1 MDFEDIK
8 KIATFIS
15 NDIEHTGINI
25 ELMLDSNNHMN
36 LQREVW
42 ELNRWGELEYSEE
55 FEMTIGEI
63 KFRFIKKQ

>member
-15 NDIEHTGINI
+15 NDIDHTGINI
-25 ELMLDSNNHMN
+25 ELLLETTAHRN
-36 LQREVW
+36 LQKEIW
-42 ELNRWGELEYSEE
+42 ELNRWGELDYSEE

-63 KFRFIKKQ
+63 KFRFVTKK

>member
-1 MDFEDIK
+1 
-8 KIATFIS
+8 
-15 NDIEHTGINI
+15 
-25 ELMLDSNNHMN
+25 MLDSNNHMN

>member
-15 NDIEHTGINI
+15 NDIKHTGINI
-25 ELMLDSNNHMN
+25 ELMLDSNKHIN
-36 LQREVW
+36 LQKEVW

>member
-25 ELMLDSNNHMN
+25 ELMLDSNKHMN
-36 LQREVW
+36 LQREIW
-42 ELNRWGELEYSEE
+42 ELNRWGQLEYSEE